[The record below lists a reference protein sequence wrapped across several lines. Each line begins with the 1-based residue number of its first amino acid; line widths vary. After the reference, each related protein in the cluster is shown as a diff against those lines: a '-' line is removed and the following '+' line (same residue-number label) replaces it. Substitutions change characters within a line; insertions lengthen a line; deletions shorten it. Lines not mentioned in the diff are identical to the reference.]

1 MTNLIITVYVEDDEP
16 FDTDLASFLRD
27 NVGDVDATELR
38 FTLASNG
45 VFIGGGGAAPAF
57 AVHRSCGVL

>member
-1 MTNLIITVYVEDDEP
+1 MTTITVYVEDDEP
-16 FDTDLASFLRD
+16 FDTDLDSFLAD
-27 NVGDVDATELR
+27 NAEGLDVRELR

-45 VFIGGGGAAPAF
+45 MFIGGGGAAPAF